1 MDPTNIIEARE
12 FIVQARSALKNGN
25 KESARDL
32 GEKAAL
38 LAPDLEDAWLVLTAA
53 DSNPEDALAYAQ
65 KALELNPSSVRA
77 RKGVEWA
84 MGKLKQ
90 AQLSPEPIPSLVTP
104 NVSASR
110 TASVYDDTPAI
121 PPIKRATQKSP
132 PAAEKKSGNRNIL
145 FIAIAVG
152 LIVCVALV
160 VGLWWAFNNTSL
172 AGFFSANQNA
182 PAQEIHWARVDV
194 PKLGVAPMDVSVFAQ
209 PTSVASLP
217 APVVVDAPTNL
228 PTSAPTLAPTD
239 LPTSIPTEA
248 PTATPAATETP
259 GVMAMDILANTPT
272 SVYVP
277 PTAAPNVPPVV
288 LASGGNGGVR
298 WIDVNLSTQSVS
310 AYEGDTVVN
319 SFIVSTGTSL
329 TPTVTGKYKIWIKFA
344 STSMSG
350 PGYYLPD
357 VPYVMYFYKGYG
369 LHGTYWHNNFGTPMS
384 HGCVN
389 LRTSD
394 AEWLYY
400 WATVGTVVNVHY

>member
-1 MDPTNIIEARE
+1 MEPTNVIEARE
-12 FIVQARSALKNGN
+12 FIAKARVALKSGD

-65 KALELNPSSVRA
+65 KALELNPASVRA

-90 AQLSPEPIPSLVTP
+90 AQLSPEPLSSAGAQ
-104 NVSASR
+104 NVGAFRS
-110 TASVYDDTPAI
+110 ASVYDEAPTAPP
-121 PPIKRATQKSP
+121 PPIKRTTPKP
-132 PAAEKKSGNRNIL
+132 PPQEEKKSANRS
-145 FIAIAVG
+145 FMIAAFALG
-152 LIVCVALV
+152 FIVCIVLV
-160 VGLWWAFNNTSL
+160 VAAWWTIRNQSL
-172 AGFFSANQNA
+172 SAIFPNKNNA
-182 PAQEIHWARVDV
+182 PAQEILWAQVDI
-194 PKLGVAPMDVSVFAQ
+194 PKPGVTPIDVSAFAQ
-209 PTSVASLP
+209 PTTAATLSPLAAADSPTSLP
-217 APVVVDAPTNL
+217 TQK
-228 PTSAPTLAPTD
+228 PTD

-248 PTATPAATETP
+248 PTSTPAATETP
-259 GVMAMDILANTPT
+259 GVMAMDILADTPT

-277 PTAAPNVPPVV
+277 PTQAPNAAPVV
-288 LASGGNGGVR
+288 ASGGNGGAR
-298 WIDVNLSTQSVS
+298 WIDVNLSTQSVY

-329 TPTVTGKYKIWIKFA
+329 TPTVTGRYKIWIKFV
-344 STSMSG
+344 STDMSG

-357 VPYVMYFYKGYG
+357 VPYAMYFYKGYG

-389 LRTSD
+389 LRTAD

-400 WATVGTVVNVHY
+400 WASVGTVVNVHY

>member
-1 MDPTNIIEARE
+1 MEPTNVIEARE
-12 FIVQARSALKNGN
+12 FIAKARAALKSGD

-65 KALELNPSSVRA
+65 KALELNPASVRA

-90 AQLSPEPIPSLVTP
+90 AQLSPEPFSSAGAQ
-104 NVSASR
+104 NVGASR
-110 TASVYDDTPAI
+110 SASVYDEAPTAPP
-121 PPIKRATQKSP
+121 PPIKRTTPKP
-132 PAAEKKSGNRNIL
+132 PPQEEKKSANRS
-145 FIAIAVG
+145 FMIAAFALG
-152 LIVCVALV
+152 FIVCIVLV
-160 VGLWWAFNNTSL
+160 VAAWWTIRNQSLSAIFPNKNNV
-172 AGFFSANQNA
+172 
-182 PAQEIHWARVDV
+182 PAQEILWAQVDI
-194 PKLGVAPMDVSVFAQ
+194 PKPGVTPIDVSAFAQ
-209 PTSVASLP
+209 PTTAATLPPLAAADSPTSLP
-217 APVVVDAPTNL
+217 TQK
-228 PTSAPTLAPTD
+228 PTD

-248 PTATPAATETP
+248 PTSTPAATETP
-259 GVMAMDILANTPT
+259 GVMAMDIIADTPT

-277 PTAAPNVPPVV
+277 PTQAPNAAPVV
-288 LASGGNGGVR
+288 ASGGNGGAR
-298 WIDVNLSTQSVS
+298 WIDVNLSTQSVY

-329 TPTVTGKYKIWIKFA
+329 TPTVTGRYKIWIKFV
-344 STSMSG
+344 STDMSG

-357 VPYVMYFYKGYG
+357 VPYAMYFYKGYG

-389 LRTSD
+389 LRTAD

-400 WATVGTVVNVHY
+400 WASVGTVVNVHY

>member
-1 MDPTNIIEARE
+1 MEPTNVIEARE
-12 FIVQARSALKNGN
+12 FIAKARAALKSGD

-65 KALELNPSSVRA
+65 KALELNPASVRA

-90 AQLSPEPIPSLVTP
+90 AQLSPEPLSSAGAQ
-104 NVSASR
+104 NVGASR
-110 TASVYDDTPAI
+110 SASVYDEAPTAPP
-121 PPIKRATQKSP
+121 PPIKRTTPKP
-132 PAAEKKSGNRNIL
+132 PPQEEKKSANRS
-145 FIAIAVG
+145 FMIAAFALG
-152 LIVCVALV
+152 FIVCIVLV
-160 VGLWWAFNNTSL
+160 VAAWWTIRNQSL
-172 AGFFSANQNA
+172 SAIFPNKNNA
-182 PAQEIHWARVDV
+182 PAQEILWAQVDI
-194 PKLGVAPMDVSVFAQ
+194 PKPGVTPIDVSAFAQ
-209 PTSVASLP
+209 PTTAATLSPLAAADSPTSLP
-217 APVVVDAPTNL
+217 TQK
-228 PTSAPTLAPTD
+228 PTD

-248 PTATPAATETP
+248 PTSTPAATETP
-259 GVMAMDILANTPT
+259 GVMAMDILADTPT

-277 PTAAPNVPPVV
+277 PTQAPNAAPVV
-288 LASGGNGGVR
+288 ASGGNGGAR
-298 WIDVNLSTQSVS
+298 WIDVNLSTQSVY

-329 TPTVTGKYKIWIKFA
+329 TPTVTGRYKIWIKFV
-344 STSMSG
+344 STDMSG

-357 VPYVMYFYKGYG
+357 VPYAMYFYKGYG

-389 LRTSD
+389 LRTAD

-400 WATVGTVVNVHY
+400 WASVGTVVNVHY

>member
-1 MDPTNIIEARE
+1 MDPTNVIEARE
-12 FIVQARSALKNGN
+12 FIAQARAALKNGN

-65 KALELNPSSVRA
+65 KALELNPGSMRA

-90 AQLSPEPIPSLVTP
+90 AQLSPEPIPSLGAQA
-104 NVSASR
+104 VSASR
-110 TASVYDDTPAI
+110 TASVYDEA
-121 PPIKRATQKSP
+121 
-132 PAAEKKSGNRNIL
+132 PAAPVKRTAQKNPPVEKKSGNRNL
-145 FIAIAVG
+145 MFVALAVG
-152 LIVCVALV
+152 VVICIAL
-160 VGLWWAFNNTSL
+160 GFAIWWAYNNL
-172 AGFFSANQNA
+172 AFASFLSANQSA
-182 PAQEIHWARVDV
+182 PAQEVHWARVDI
-194 PKLGVAPMDVSVFAQ
+194 PKPGVAPMDVSVFVQ
-209 PTSVASLP
+209 PTSAATVSSLVVAD
-217 APVVVDAPTNL
+217 V
-228 PTSAPTLAPTD
+228 PTSRPTLAPID
-239 LPTSIPTEA
+239 LPTSVPTEA
-248 PTATPAATETP
+248 PTATPEATETP
-259 GVMAMDILANTPT
+259 GVMAMDILADTPT
-272 SVYVP
+272 N
-277 PTAAPNVPPVV
+277 APNVPPVV
-288 LASGGNGGVR
+288 VASNGGNGGAH
-298 WIDVNLSTQSVS
+298 WIDVNLSTQSVN

-329 TPTVTGKYKIWIKFA
+329 TPTVTGKYKIWIKFK

-357 VPYVMYFYKGYG
+357 VPYVMYFYKGFG

>member
-1 MDPTNIIEARE
+1 MEPTNVIEARE
-12 FIVQARSALKNGN
+12 FIAKAREALKSGD

-65 KALELNPSSVRA
+65 KALELNPASVRA

-90 AQLSPEPIPSLVTP
+90 AQLSPEPLSSAGAQ
-104 NVSASR
+104 NVGASR
-110 TASVYDDTPAI
+110 SASVYDEAPTAPP
-121 PPIKRATQKSP
+121 PPIKRTTPKP
-132 PAAEKKSGNRNIL
+132 PPQEEKKSANRS
-145 FIAIAVG
+145 FMIAAFALG
-152 LIVCVALV
+152 FIVCIVLV
-160 VGLWWAFNNTSL
+160 VAAWWTIRNQSL
-172 AGFFSANQNA
+172 SAIFPNKNNA
-182 PAQEIHWARVDV
+182 PAQEILWAQVDI
-194 PKLGVAPMDVSVFAQ
+194 PKPGVTPIDVSAFAQ
-209 PTSVASLP
+209 PTTAATLSPLAAADSPTSLP
-217 APVVVDAPTNL
+217 TQK
-228 PTSAPTLAPTD
+228 PTD

-248 PTATPAATETP
+248 PTSTPAATETP
-259 GVMAMDILANTPT
+259 GVMAMDILADTPT

-277 PTAAPNVPPVV
+277 PTQAPNAAPVV
-288 LASGGNGGVR
+288 ASGGNGGAR
-298 WIDVNLSTQSVS
+298 WIDVNLSTQSVY

-329 TPTVTGKYKIWIKFA
+329 TPTVTGRYKIWIKFV
-344 STSMSG
+344 STDMSG

-357 VPYVMYFYKGYG
+357 VPYAMYFYKGYG

-389 LRTSD
+389 LRTAD

-400 WATVGTVVNVHY
+400 WASVGTVVNVHY

>member
-1 MDPTNIIEARE
+1 MEPTNVIEARE
-12 FIVQARSALKNGN
+12 FIAKARAALKSGD

-65 KALELNPSSVRA
+65 KALELNPASVRA

-90 AQLSPEPIPSLVTP
+90 AQLSPEPLSSAGAQ
-104 NVSASR
+104 NVGAFRS
-110 TASVYDDTPAI
+110 ASVYDEAPTAPP
-121 PPIKRATQKSP
+121 PPIKRTTPKP
-132 PAAEKKSGNRNIL
+132 PPQEEKKSANRS
-145 FIAIAVG
+145 FMIAAFALG
-152 LIVCVALV
+152 FIVCIVLV
-160 VGLWWAFNNTSL
+160 VAAWWTIRNQSL
-172 AGFFSANQNA
+172 SAIFPNKNNA
-182 PAQEIHWARVDV
+182 PAQEILWAQVDI
-194 PKLGVAPMDVSVFAQ
+194 PKPGVTPIDVSAFAQ
-209 PTSVASLP
+209 PTTAATLSPLAAADSPTSLP
-217 APVVVDAPTNL
+217 TQK
-228 PTSAPTLAPTD
+228 PTD

-248 PTATPAATETP
+248 PTSTPAATETP
-259 GVMAMDILANTPT
+259 GVMAMDILADTPT

-277 PTAAPNVPPVV
+277 PTQAPNAAPVV
-288 LASGGNGGVR
+288 ASGGNGGAR
-298 WIDVNLSTQSVS
+298 WIDVNLSTQSVY

-329 TPTVTGKYKIWIKFA
+329 TPTVTGRYKIWIKFV
-344 STSMSG
+344 STDMSG

-357 VPYVMYFYKGYG
+357 VPYAMYFYKGYG

-389 LRTSD
+389 LRTAD

-400 WATVGTVVNVHY
+400 WASVGTVVNVHY

>member
-1 MDPTNIIEARE
+1 MDTTNVIEARE
-12 FIVQARSALKNGN
+12 FIAKARAALKSGD

-65 KALELNPSSVRA
+65 KALELNPASVRA

-90 AQLSPEPIPSLVTP
+90 AQLSPEPLSSVGAQ
-104 NVSASR
+104 NVGASR
-110 TASVYDDTPAI
+110 SASVYDEAPTAPP
-121 PPIKRATQKSP
+121 PPIKRTTPKP
-132 PAAEKKSGNRNIL
+132 PPQEEKKSANRS
-145 FIAIAVG
+145 FMIAAFVLG
-152 LIVCVALV
+152 FIVCIALV
-160 VGLWWAFNNTSL
+160 VAAWWTIRNQSL
-172 AGFFSANQNA
+172 SAIFPNKNNA
-182 PAQEIHWARVDV
+182 PAQEILWAQVDI
-194 PKLGVAPMDVSVFAQ
+194 PKPGVTPIDVSAFAQ
-209 PTSVASLP
+209 PTTAATLPPLAVADSPTSLP
-217 APVVVDAPTNL
+217 TQK
-228 PTSAPTLAPTD
+228 PTD

-248 PTATPAATETP
+248 PTSTPEATETP
-259 GVMAMDILANTPT
+259 GVMAMDIVADTPT

-277 PTAAPNVPPVV
+277 PTKAPNAAPVV
-288 LASGGNGGVR
+288 ASGGHGGAR
-298 WIDVNLSTQSVS
+298 WIDVNLSTQSVY

-329 TPTVTGKYKIWIKFA
+329 TPTVTGKYKIWIKFV
-344 STSMSG
+344 STDMSG

-357 VPYVMYFYKGYG
+357 VPYAMYFYKGYG

-389 LRTSD
+389 LRTAD

>member
-1 MDPTNIIEARE
+1 MEPTNVIEARE
-12 FIVQARSALKNGN
+12 FIAKARAALKSGD

-65 KALELNPSSVRA
+65 KALELNPASVRA

-90 AQLSPEPIPSLVTP
+90 AQLSPEPLSSAGAQ
-104 NVSASR
+104 NVGASR
-110 TASVYDDTPAI
+110 SASVYDEKPTAPP
-121 PPIKRATQKSP
+121 PPIKRTTPKP
-132 PAAEKKSGNRNIL
+132 PPQEEKKSANRS
-145 FIAIAVG
+145 FMIAAFALG
-152 LIVCVALV
+152 FIVCIVLV
-160 VGLWWAFNNTSL
+160 VAAWWTIRNQSL
-172 AGFFSANQNA
+172 SAIFPNKNNA
-182 PAQEIHWARVDV
+182 PAQEILWAQVDI
-194 PKLGVAPMDVSVFAQ
+194 PKPGVTPIDVSAFAQ
-209 PTSVASLP
+209 PTTAATLPPFAAADSPTSLP
-217 APVVVDAPTNL
+217 TQK
-228 PTSAPTLAPTD
+228 PTD

-248 PTATPAATETP
+248 PTSTPAATETP
-259 GVMAMDILANTPT
+259 GVMAMDILADTPT

-277 PTAAPNVPPVV
+277 PTQAPNAAPVV
-288 LASGGNGGVR
+288 ASGGNGGAR
-298 WIDVNLSTQSVS
+298 WIDVNLSTQSVY

-329 TPTVTGKYKIWIKFA
+329 TPTVTGRYKIWIKFV
-344 STSMSG
+344 STDMSG

-357 VPYVMYFYKGYG
+357 VPYAMYFYKGYG

-389 LRTSD
+389 LRTAD

-400 WATVGTVVNVHY
+400 WASVGTVVNVHY